1 MVVLQLKIGV
11 LRSFVLHWGFLYFF
25 SRMIIPMSKI
35 RGFNGNKN
43 DFIHA
48 LRAFFF
54 FFFFLFLFFFC
65 VFFLCFFFFFFFS
78 NAACK
83 R

>member
-1 MVVLQLKIGV
+1 MDDSSALLTTMVLQLKIGV
-11 LRSFVLHWGFLYFF
+11 LRSFVLHWSFLYFF

-48 LRAFFF
+48 LRAFF
-54 FFFFLFLFFFC
+54 
-65 VFFLCFFFFFFFS
+65 VFFVLFIFVLFFFS
-78 NAACK
+78 NAVCK

>member
-1 MVVLQLKIGV
+1 MVLQLKIGV
-11 LRSFVLHWGFLYFF
+11 LRLFVLHWSFLYFF

-43 DFIHA
+43 DFTHA

-54 FFFFLFLFFFC
+54 CFFFVCVFFFLMLS
-65 VFFLCFFFFFFFS
+65 VNDKTEHLKG
-78 NAACK
+78 NVMYI
-83 R
+83 

>member
-1 MVVLQLKIGV
+1 MLLTTVVLQLKIGV
-11 LRSFVLHWGFLYFF
+11 LRSFILHRSFLYFF
-25 SRMIIPMSKI
+25 SRMKIPMSKI

-54 FFFFLFLFFFC
+54 FFLMLS
-65 VFFLCFFFFFFFS
+65 VNDKTEHL
-78 NAACK
+78 NGNVMYI
-83 R
+83 